1 MIKLIIFLI
10 TITCSNTIPF
20 QSQAQTSIR
29 EYEHIC
35 KIDASIDIEIRK
47 YKKSMFASYYSK
59 EEKSQNNYFRI
70 LAGYIFGDNEKKEKI
85 DMTSPVQI
93 KLNDNKDMLF
103 RMPAKYNSNNIPKP
117 NNKAIKI
124 IEKKERKV
132 AVIKF
137 SGYAREKNIKK
148 NKKILIEK
156 LKENKIIYDD
166 KFELWVYDDPFK
178 IKNRRNEIV
187 VNIYNDMSPANE

>member
-1 MIKLIIFLI
+1 MY
-10 TITCSNTIPF
+10 F

-29 EYEHIC
+29 KYEHIY
-35 KIDASIDIEIRK
+35 KIDENIDIEIRK

-70 LAGYIFGDNEKKEKI
+70 LAGYIFGDNDKNEKI

-103 RMPAKYNSNNIPKP
+103 RMPTKYNPHNIPKP
-117 NNKAIKI
+117 NNKEIKI
-124 IEKKERKV
+124 IENNERQV

-137 SGYAREKNIKK
+137 SGYAREKNVKK

-156 LKENKIIYDD
+156 LKENKIIHDD

-187 VNIYNDMSPANE
+187 VNIYSDVYPANE